1 MTIKLQG
8 YTNINIQVYKGRLEL
23 LMIQTAQ
30 YVVTVVE
37 VEVEISELS
46 QLVKQIIVD
55 LLGCKTLKHVVRYR
69 A

>member
-1 MTIKLQG
+1 
-8 YTNINIQVYKGRLEL
+8 
-23 LMIQTAQ
+23 MIQTAQ